1 MRVEVDET
9 REITSSLK
17 RAVAESNLSQNS
29 FARAIGTSP
38 ARMSAYLNGKTT
50 PSAALY
56 LRALQFGE
64 ARAVA
69 LRHRLAD
76 PTEIARRVNGALG
89 EKDPDE
95 TWALRLMLRT
105 RQDLITAMSNSPDAV
120 EAWKRRA
127 EVIEDR
133 RFDVLLQAIIGHEY
147 VKAGEPAPDWTTEDM
162 LDVLWMPEDPFRD
175 EAAIRKQTPDWL
187 AARGIL
193 ISEKGLTTA

>member
-9 REITSSLK
+9 KEITSALQW
-17 RAVAESNLSQNS
+17 AVAESGLSQNS

-38 ARMSAYLNGKTT
+38 ARMSAYLNAKTT
-50 PSAALY
+50 PSAAMY

-64 ARAVA
+64 ARAAA

-76 PTEIARRVNGALG
+76 PTDIARRVNDALS
-89 EKDPDE
+89 EKEPDE

-105 RQDLITAMSNSPDAV
+105 RQDLITAMSDSPDAA

-127 EVIEDR
+127 EVIKDR

-147 VKAGEPAPDWTTEDM
+147 AKAGKPAPDWTTEDT
-162 LDVLWMPEDPFRD
+162 LDVVWMPEDPFRD
-175 EAAIRKQTPDWL
+175 QATIRKQTPDWL
-187 AARGIL
+187 ASRGIF
-193 ISEKGLTTA
+193 ISAKGLTTA